1 MMGSLF
7 TFTARRA
14 VARRLSA
21 GTPKKEPKLTREE
34 VEAIAERAR
43 NEQKFWDTE
52 RKIFGGGIGWG
63 HPLLIVL
70 AGSAAALHFANAHRD
85 QQREDGEAHLE
96 KLRSARDDPAKML
109 AHKHRQLEYWSAK
122 DSDEARDRVL
132 RLRTEIDDLERNN

>member
-1 MMGSLF
+1 MSAIFMFS
-7 TFTARRA
+7 ARRV

-21 GTPKKEPKLTREE
+21 TPPKKEPKLTREE

-63 HPLLIVL
+63 HPLLLVL
-70 AGSAAALHFANAHRD
+70 AGGAAALHFANAHRD
-85 QQREDGEAHLE
+85 QKREDGEAHLE
-96 KLRSARDDPAKML
+96 KLRSARDDPAKLL

-122 DSDEARDRVL
+122 DTEEARDRVG
-132 RLRTEIDDLERNN
+132 RLRTEIDDLERKI